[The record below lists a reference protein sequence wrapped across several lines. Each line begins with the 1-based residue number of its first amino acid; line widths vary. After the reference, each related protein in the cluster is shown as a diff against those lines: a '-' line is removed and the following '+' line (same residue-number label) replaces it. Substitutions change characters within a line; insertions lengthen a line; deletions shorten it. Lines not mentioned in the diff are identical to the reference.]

1 MNAFES
7 YAKAAATHVSNPKPL
22 LGIIKTRAEA
32 RVIYAD
38 IASEIQ
44 ACEDQDTLDA
54 YLASIAPTLTQFQSE
69 IDFLWEGDGEG
80 FAGLQGEIAFAQ
92 QQFRDGPESLASNG
106 YYEKGTGQ

>member
-22 LGIIKTRAEA
+22 PGVGTTLAQVHCGI
-32 RVIYAD
+32 Y
-38 IASEIQ
+38 
-44 ACEDQDTLDA
+44 
-54 YLASIAPTLTQFQSE
+54 
-69 IDFLWEGDGEG
+69 FLWGGDGEG